1 MIDAVGLGLSLAGAG
16 LLACRVRA
24 SAWGWVLFLLSNVA
38 WASYALLHGP
48 VTLAVQ
54 HAAFMAT
61 SLVGIWRYRADLY
74 HSLHSPQS
82 AGQGPN
88 APPRRRP

>member
-38 WASYALLHGP
+38 WASYALMHGP
-48 VTLAVQ
+48 ATLAVQ
-54 HAAFMAT
+54 HAAFVAT

-74 HSLHSPQS
+74 YSLRSAQS

-88 APPRRRP
+88 APPERRL